1 MLGDVTAVITP
12 IRARVISANVCI
24 LTLWRSHWTVSHD
37 ESDKSDKLDKRCMCN
52 NTGIKNIKTL
62 FIRYQL
68 LKHLLA
74 EPALEAHQRN
84 TIAKQFW

>member
-1 MLGDVTAVITP
+1 
-12 IRARVISANVCI
+12 
-24 LTLWRSHWTVSHD
+24 
-37 ESDKSDKLDKRCMCN
+37 MCN